1 MPSTPSERRQRRAAA
16 PASRRVKLAIA
27 LLAVSL
33 GVWLAPRPARAD
45 RLLDMCDVVG
55 VRENQLIG
63 YGVVVGLQGS
73 GDDVSAPFAMQSL
86 RSLLR
91 RLGVQIDQSQLRLRN
106 VAAVLVTAN
115 IPAFIRSG
123 ARIDV
128 TVASVG
134 NARSLRGGVLVQ
146 TPLRAADRRVYAA
159 AQGALIVGGFEAGGA
174 GGGVQA
180 ATTNTARVPGGAL
193 VEREIET
200 SIEEQGFLTLAL
212 KEPNF
217 LTAQR
222 VVDAVNA
229 QAGAPLARAID
240 AGSVAVE
247 IRVPPEQGPEA
258 AAATP
263 APNPRAKPSKAARAE
278 AAARAAEQKKI
289 EADKRASA
297 AVSLLA
303 KLTTVEVA
311 PDTAARVIINE
322 RTGTV
327 VAGGDVR
334 LLPVAI
340 AQGGITISVRER
352 AEVSQPGPLSTGKTE
367 VVTQTDIETQEPR
380 PEVVYLDGAASLA
393 DVAKALSSF
402 GVSPREL
409 ASILQALRSA
419 GALRAE
425 IIVQ

>member
-1 MPSTPSERRQRRAAA
+1 MARRRWPRRAFGL
-16 PASRRVKLAIA
+16 VLT
-27 LLAVSL
+27 LAVLL
-33 GVWLAPRPARAD
+33 GAAPARAD
-45 RLLDMCDVVG
+45 RLLDLCDVVG
-55 VRENQLIG
+55 VRENQLVG
-63 YGVVVGLQGS
+63 YGVVVGLQGT

-91 RLGVQIDQSQLRLRN
+91 RLGVQIDSGQLRLRN

-115 IPAFIRSG
+115 IPAFVRSG
-123 ARIDV
+123 GRLDI

-134 NARSLRGGVLVQ
+134 NARSLRGGVLAQ
-146 TPLRAADRRVYAA
+146 TPMRGADRRVYAA
-159 AQGALIVGGFEAGGA
+159 AQGPLIVGGYEAGGA

-180 ATTNTARVPGGAL
+180 ATTNTARIPGGAL

-200 SIEEQGFLTLAL
+200 AIEQDGALTLAL
-212 KEPNF
+212 KAPNF

-222 VVDAVNA
+222 VVEAVNA
-229 QAGAPLARAID
+229 QLGQDAARAVD
-240 AGSVAVE
+240 AGSVEVKVS
-247 IRVPPEQGPEA
+247 VPGEAAEKQDA
-258 AAATP
+258 AAA
-263 APNPRAKPSKAARAE
+263 AKPDPKAKKTKEQLATEAKEKAE
-278 AAARAAEQKKI
+278 KEKA
-289 EADKRASA
+289 EADKRAAA

-311 PDTAARVIINE
+311 PDTSARVIINE

-340 AQGGITISVRER
+340 AQGGITIAVRER
-352 AEVSQPGPLSTGKTE
+352 AEVSQPGPLSNGQTA
-367 VVTQTDIETQEPR
+367 VVTQTDVEAKEPT
-380 PEVVYLDGAASLA
+380 PQVAYLDGAASLA

-409 ASILQALRSA
+409 ASILQALRTA

>member
-1 MPSTPSERRQRRAAA
+1 MRSTPSERRRGAARV
-16 PASRRVKLAIA
+16 PARLKLAIV
-27 LLAVSL
+27 LLAACV
-33 GVWLAPRPARAD
+33 GAWLAPRQARAD

-55 VRENQLIG
+55 VRDNQLIG
-63 YGVVVGLQGS
+63 YGVVVGLQGT

-146 TPLRAADRRVYAA
+146 TPLRGADRRVYAA

-174 GGGVQA
+174 GGGLQA

-200 SIEEQGFLTLAL
+200 SIEEHGFLTLAL

-247 IRVPPEQGPEA
+247 IRVPAEPQAE
-258 AAATP
+258 ATP
-263 APNPRAKPSKAARAE
+263 APDPRVQPSRAAQAQ

-289 EADKRASA
+289 EADKRAAA

-303 KLTTVEVA
+303 RLTTVEVA

-367 VVTQTDIETQEPR
+367 VVTQTDIDAQEPR